1 MQVGRENTLMV
12 FDIRFG
18 RFVPVFDGQ
27 LFGER
32 AAASV
37 VLSSPNE

>member
-27 LFGER
+27 PFGER

-37 VLSSPNE
+37 VHNITNE

>member
-18 RFVPVFDGQ
+18 RFVPVFDGP

-32 AAASV
+32 AVASV
-37 VLSSPNE
+37 GHNSPNE